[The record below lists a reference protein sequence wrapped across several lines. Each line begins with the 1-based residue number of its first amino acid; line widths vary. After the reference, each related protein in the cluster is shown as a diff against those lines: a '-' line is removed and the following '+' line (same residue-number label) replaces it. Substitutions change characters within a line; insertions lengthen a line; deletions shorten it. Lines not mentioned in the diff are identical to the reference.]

1 MGFENLGV
9 PEGNFDNLSMH
20 FGMAYDKKGD
30 INPLI
35 TQDASN
41 SLFVWSNETIKE
53 LKSKSG
59 EPKKLQLDAVAYLWE
74 ICYDRVLAKAE
85 NVSTSPGFESL
96 GLQVNCKRKK
106 SNNWCG
112 TV

>member
-1 MGFENLGV
+1 
-9 PEGNFDNLSMH
+9 MH
-20 FGMAYDKKGD
+20 CGMAYDKKGY
-30 INPLI
+30 ITPLI

-74 ICYDRVLAKAE
+74 ICYDLVLAKAE
-85 NVSTSPGFESL
+85 NVSTSPRFESL
-96 GLQVNCKRKK
+96 GLQVNRKRKR
-106 SNNWCG
+106 SND
-112 TV
+112 